1 MGWPSNRGGA
11 LLKSKLGEGTTVE
24 IWLPAAPKPPASAT
38 LAATEAAAV
47 SDQPLTILAVDD
59 DYLVLTNMV
68 AMLEDLG
75 HKVFEANSGR
85 QALGSCG
92 HPSIDPV
99 IPTAMPR
106 ITGLQ
111 LISEIKSEWPDL
123 PIILATGYAELP
135 PEGASLP
142 RLAKPFMQH
151 DLAAVVKSA
160 TASPGGK
167 RS

>member
-1 MGWPSNRGGA
+1 M
-11 LLKSKLGEGTTVE
+11 LKSKLGEGTTVE

-85 QALGSCG
+85 QALAILRQ
-92 HPSIDPV
+92 PVAIDLV
-99 IPTAMPR
+99 ITDQAMPR
-106 ITGLQ
+106 MTGLQ
-111 LISEIKSEWPDL
+111 LITEIKSEWPDL

-135 PEGASLP
+135 PEGASFP

-151 DLAAVVKSA
+151 DLAVAVKSA
-160 TASPGGK
+160 TTSPVGK